1 MATTQC
7 PSCGLTVPYFCC
19 EGLVCP
25 ACGYDEEQDVR
36 PGQDTA
42 TGGTSAGALRA
53 SLPFNPPSVRPPVQS
68 RGTN

>member
-25 ACGYDEEQDVR
+25 ACGYDEEQDAR
-36 PGQDTA
+36 YGQDIA
-42 TGGTSAGALRA
+42 ADGLSAGSLRA
-53 SLPFNPPSVRPPVQS
+53 SPPSDPPSARPPVQS
-68 RGTN
+68 RGAN

>member
-7 PSCGLTVPYFCC
+7 PSCSLVVPYFCC

-36 PGQDTA
+36 KGKEVTTVDIGSDT
-42 TGGTSAGALRA
+42 LLA
-53 SLPFNPPSVRPPVQS
+53 SSSHLPHTRRPA
-68 RGTN
+68 R